1 MFCFIIQCEMNNSFS
16 LQQIQKTSNL
26 DANLISRQYKLN
38 LMADFLRVKYENPKM
53 KHCEKANQ
61 LGMSF
66 STVQRYRND
75 INMLSQYQISP
86 NNTKKRSK
94 KAKID
99 DNSDHKR
106 PQLTSNDVKTTSN
119 ETVKN
124 KKNKLKGGSLQE
136 NIEINEHYLDK
147 ILKNNN
153 IKMELAIQFISND
166 NTVRNDTIQ
175 DLKEFNQQSS
185 TTQAEKGKQLTA
197 MMPAIKKA
205 FNVLGDDIIELSTE
219 NDVLKNQIG
228 EYDEKWLQESK
239 AKLLKDID
247 DKKRADLIMFRMKK
261 QMNKK

>member
-1 MFCFIIQCEMNNSFS
+1 MNNSFS

-38 LMADFLRVKYENPKM
+38 LMADFIRVKYENPKM
-53 KHCEKANQ
+53 KQSEIANQ
-61 LGMSF
+61 LGMSS

-75 INMLSQYQISP
+75 INMLSPYRIIP
-86 NNTKKRSK
+86 NNVKKRSK

-99 DNSDHKR
+99 DISDLKR
-106 PQLTSNDVKTTSN
+106 PQMTSNDVKTTSN

-147 ILKNNN
+147 IHKNNN
-153 IKMELAIQFISND
+153 IQMELAMQLSSND
-166 NTVRNDTIQ
+166 KTVRNDTIQ
-175 DLKEFNQQSS
+175 DLEEFNQQSL
-185 TTQAEKGKQLTA
+185 TTQAKKGEQLVS

-205 FNVLGDDIIELSTE
+205 FNLVGDDIVDLSAE
-219 NDVLKNQIG
+219 NDTSKNKIG
-228 EYDEKWLQESK
+228 DYDEKWLEESK

-247 DKKRADLIMFRMKK
+247 DEKRANLIMSRMKK